1 MGPIVTFCALHHNG
15 LSSISTSSACHD
27 AAFVATGLVKA
38 AALDGICHSRG
49 GNVSRSRALSKP
61 KSDAQHTLHWMD
73 LS

>member
-1 MGPIVTFCALHHNG
+1 V
-15 LSSISTSSACHD
+15 
-27 AAFVATGLVKA
+27 AAGLVKA